1 MVAVKGP
8 MSPWTSR
15 RLIGSKAVT
24 WKPSSLLL
32 GTERSCR

>member
-8 MSPWTSR
+8 MSPWISR
-15 RLIGSKAVT
+15 RLVGSKTVT

-32 GTERSCR
+32 GMERSWR

>member
-8 MSPWTSR
+8 MSPWTSS
-15 RLIGSKAVT
+15 RLIGSKEVT